1 VTANG
6 NPSGIAIT
14 TILTPIM
21 KKSKSLTKALAYQGA
36 SSVISLIIQTRVN
49 ATTVKVAPIKPK

>member
-1 VTANG
+1 
-6 NPSGIAIT
+6 
-14 TILTPIM
+14 M